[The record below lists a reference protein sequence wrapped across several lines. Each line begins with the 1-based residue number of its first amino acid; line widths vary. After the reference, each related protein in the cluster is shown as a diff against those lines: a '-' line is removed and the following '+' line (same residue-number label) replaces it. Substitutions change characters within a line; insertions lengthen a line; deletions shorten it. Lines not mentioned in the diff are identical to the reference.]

1 MDFTFQQLTKLI
13 GTLQECT
20 LHLGKEECREN
31 TAVGPVLSIG
41 HNWQTLV
48 SLTIIGLLVQNFVL
62 TFVWS
67 QITILNNSAIQNW
80 KQNSEWIGYFRQ
92 QQQTETEMM
101 SFSQLLSTSQINC
114 HKGSEVALAPPPP
127 LVRAGAVRWSV
138 KGCLSLIALV
148 ICCWTFDGLL
158 ISESSTVR
166 LGGTQRGDH

>member
-31 TAVGPVLSIG
+31 TAVGPLLSIG
-41 HNWQTLV
+41 HNWQTLA
-48 SLTIIGLLVQNFVL
+48 SLIWAGIIIGLLVQNFVL

-67 QITILNNSAIQNW
+67 QITILNNSAVQNW
-80 KQNSEWIGYFRQ
+80 KQNSEWIGYFRQQQ

-114 HKGSEVALAPPPP
+114 HKGSEVALA
-127 LVRAGAVRWSV
+127 LVTTGVCGRD
-138 KGCLSLIALV
+138 GCGTMVSERV
-148 ICCWTFDGLL
+148 FVSHCPGHLL
-158 ISESSTVR
+158 LNLWWAFNFGEQ
-166 LGGTQRGDH
+166 QRD